1 MVGLNNDTPGAVDIF
16 VKKSLA
22 IAAGLCYTVYG
33 KGEVCGIC
41 DYADRSVII
50 SRANRKVNGLCGF
63 FLRVFR
69 PIATVPRRAARPS
82 FPIFAPGA

>member
-41 DYADRSVII
+41 DYADRSAII
-50 SRANRKVNGLCGF
+50 SCANRKVNGLCGF
-63 FLRVFR
+63 FCAFL
-69 PIATVPRRAARPS
+69 
-82 FPIFAPGA
+82 